1 MKDLKSFNGKRL
13 KTARTLKGMSI
24 LELAEELDLQRQTV
38 SMYES
43 GKISNPDF
51 HKVQKMSQL
60 LNFPIDFFLDSDTE
74 LVKAAPSTYFRSLL
88 TTNKKYRYEQEIKI
102 SFVSTIYAYLSE
114 YITFPQVNLPDIY
127 DNDDIEDIAARLR
140 ECWNLGCGPIDN
152 LIFHAEQNG
161 IILTSFATTTSDIDA
176 FSQKIKINDEE
187 RYIVALSKNK
197 NTAAR
202 LHFDVAHE
210 LGHIMLHDWEDDIEK
225 LSPTEFRERE
235 RQAND
240 FASAFLLPK
249 ETFIKE
255 IGVFA
260 DKLSYYIE
268 LKKKWKVSIAA
279 MIRRAKNLGLI
290 TYDKYQALMRQMQKL
305 GIRKSEPLDD
315 VLVTAQPSLLKT
327 AVEMLINDNVLT
339 AKEILQ
345 ELSDEYNL
353 SLYSEDIE
361 TLLGLSKGTLKTN
374 NIIPLH
380 NLKLKKEES

>member
-24 LELAEELDLQRQTV
+24 SELADALDLQRQTV

-51 HKVQKMSQL
+51 PKVQKMSRL

-102 SFVSTIYAYLSE
+102 NFVSTIYAYLSE
-114 YITFPQVNLPDIY
+114 YITFPQVNLPSVY
-127 DNDDIEDIAARLR
+127 DNDTIEDIAERLR

-176 FSQKIKINDEE
+176 FSQKININDEE

-210 LGHIMLHDWEDDIEK
+210 LGHIMLHDWEDDIEN
-225 LSPTEFRERE
+225 LSPSEFRERE
-235 RQAND
+235 QQAND

-260 DKLSYYIE
+260 DKLNYYIE
-268 LKKKWKVSIAA
+268 LKKKWKVSVAA
-279 MIRRAKNLGLI
+279 MIRRSKNLGLI

-361 TLLGLSKGTLKTN
+361 TLLGLSRGTLKTS
-374 NIIPLH
+374 NIIPFH
-380 NLKLKKEES
+380 TLKLK

>member
-24 LELAEELDLQRQTV
+24 SELAEALDLQRQTV

-51 HKVQKMSQL
+51 PKVQRMSQL
-60 LNFPIDFFLDSDTE
+60 LNFPIDFFLGSDTE

-102 SFVSTIYAYLSE
+102 SFVTTIYAYLTE
-114 YITFPQVNLPDIY
+114 YVTFPHVNLPDVCDT
-127 DNDDIEDIAARLR
+127 DNIEDIAIKLR
-140 ECWNLGCGPIDN
+140 ECWNLGYGPIDN
-152 LIFHAEQNG
+152 LIFYAEKNG
-161 IILTSFATTTSDIDA
+161 IILTSVETSTNDIDA
-176 FSQKIKINDEE
+176 FSQKIYINDEE

-197 NTAAR
+197 STAAR

-210 LGHIMLHDWEDDIEK
+210 LGHIMLHDWEDDIENI
-225 LSPTEFRERE
+225 SPSEFRDRE
-235 RQAND
+235 QQAND

-255 IGVFA
+255 VGAYA
-260 DKLSYYIE
+260 DKLNYYIE

-279 MIRRAKNLGLI
+279 MIRRAKNLELI
-290 TYDKYQALMRQMQKL
+290 SYDKYQALMRQMQKM
-305 GIRKSEPLDD
+305 GIRKCEPLDD
-315 VLVTAQPSLLKT
+315 ILVTAQPSLLKT

-353 SLYSEDIE
+353 SLYSDDIE
-361 TLLGLSKGTLKTN
+361 TLIGLNKGTLKTFN
-374 NIIPLH
+374 VTPIHLM
-380 NLKLKKEES
+380 

>member
-24 LELAEELDLQRQTV
+24 SELADALDLQRQTV

-51 HKVQKMSQL
+51 PKVQKMSQL

-74 LVKAAPSTYFRSLL
+74 LVKAAPSIYFRSLL

-102 SFVSTIYAYLSE
+102 NFVSTIYAYLSE
-114 YITFPQVNLPDIY
+114 YITFPQIHLPVIY
-127 DNDDIEDIAARLR
+127 DNDNIEDIAERLR

-161 IILTSFATTTSDIDA
+161 IILTSFTTTTSDIDA
-176 FSQKIKINDEE
+176 FSQKININDEE

-210 LGHIMLHDWEDDIEK
+210 LGHIMLHDWEDDIENI
-225 LSPTEFRERE
+225 SPSEFRERE
-235 RQAND
+235 QQAND

-260 DKLSYYIE
+260 DKLNYYIE
-268 LKKKWKVSIAA
+268 LKKKWKVSVAA
-279 MIRRAKNLGLI
+279 MIRRSKNLGLI

-305 GIRKSEPLDD
+305 GIRKSEPFDD

-339 AKEILQ
+339 AKEILR

-353 SLYSEDIE
+353 SLYSEDVE
-361 TLLGLSKGTLKTN
+361 TLLGLNRGPLKTS

-380 NLKLKKEES
+380 TLKLK

>member
-24 LELAEELDLQRQTV
+24 SELAEALDLQRQTI
-38 SMYES
+38 SMYEN

-51 HKVQKMSQL
+51 PKILKMSQL

-74 LVKAAPSTYFRSLL
+74 LVNLAPTTYFRSLL

-114 YITFPQVNLPDIY
+114 YITFPRVNLPDVSNT
-127 DNDDIEDIAARLR
+127 DGIEDVAMKLR
-140 ECWNLGCGPIDN
+140 ECWNLGYGPIDN

-161 IILTSFATTTSDIDA
+161 IILTSFQTTTNDIDA
-176 FSQKIKINDEE
+176 FSQKISIINEE
-187 RYIVALSKNK
+187 RYIVALSNNK

-202 LHFDVAHE
+202 FHFDVAHE
-210 LGHIMLHDWEDDIEK
+210 LGHIMLHDWEDDIENI
-225 LSPTEFRERE
+225 SPSEFRDKEQ
-235 RQAND
+235 QAND

-255 IGVFA
+255 VGTYA
-260 DKLSYYIE
+260 DELNYYIE
-268 LKKKWKVSIAA
+268 LKKKWKVSVAA

-290 TYDKYQALMRQMQKL
+290 TYDKYQGLMRQMQKM
-305 GIRKSEPLDD
+305 GIRKCEPLDD

-339 AKEILQ
+339 ANEIIQ

-353 SLYSEDIE
+353 SLFSDEIE
-361 TLLGLSKGTLKTN
+361 NLLGLNKGTLKTSN
-374 NIIPLH
+374 VIPIHYLE
-380 NLKLKKEES
+380 LK

>member
-24 LELAEELDLQRQTV
+24 SELADALDLQRQTV

-51 HKVQKMSQL
+51 PKVQKMSQL

-74 LVKAAPSTYFRSLL
+74 LVKAAPSIYFRSLL

-102 SFVSTIYAYLSE
+102 NFVSTIYAYLSE
-114 YITFPQVNLPDIY
+114 YITFPQIHLPVIY
-127 DNDDIEDIAARLR
+127 DNDNIEDIAERLR

-161 IILTSFATTTSDIDA
+161 IILTSFTTTTSDIDA
-176 FSQKIKINDEE
+176 FSQKININDEE

-210 LGHIMLHDWEDDIEK
+210 LGHIMLHDWEDDIENI
-225 LSPTEFRERE
+225 SPSEFRERE
-235 RQAND
+235 QQAND

-260 DKLSYYIE
+260 DKLNYYIE
-268 LKKKWKVSIAA
+268 LKKKWKVSVAA
-279 MIRRAKNLGLI
+279 MIRRSKNLGLI

-305 GIRKSEPLDD
+305 GIRKSEPFDD

-339 AKEILQ
+339 AKEILR

-353 SLYSEDIE
+353 SLYSEDVE
-361 TLLGLSKGTLKTN
+361 TLLGLNRGTLKTS

-380 NLKLKKEES
+380 TLKLK

>member
-24 LELAEELDLQRQTV
+24 SELADALDLQRQTV
-38 SMYES
+38 SMYEN

-51 HKVQKMSQL
+51 PKVQKMSQL

-74 LVKAAPSTYFRSLL
+74 LVKAAPSIYFRSLL

-102 SFVSTIYAYLSE
+102 NFVSTIYAYLSE
-114 YITFPQVNLPDIY
+114 YITFPQIHLPVIY
-127 DNDDIEDIAARLR
+127 DNDNIEDIAERLR

-176 FSQKIKINDEE
+176 FSQKININDEE

-210 LGHIMLHDWEDDIEK
+210 LGHIMLHDWEDDIEN
-225 LSPTEFRERE
+225 LSPSEFRERE
-235 RQAND
+235 QQAND

-260 DKLSYYIE
+260 DKLNYYIE
-268 LKKKWKVSIAA
+268 LKKKWKVSVAA
-279 MIRRAKNLGLI
+279 MIRRSKNLGLI

-305 GIRKSEPLDD
+305 GIRKSEPFDD

-339 AKEILQ
+339 AKEILR

-353 SLYSEDIE
+353 SLYSEDVE
-361 TLLGLSKGTLKTN
+361 TLLGLNRGTLKTS
-374 NIIPLH
+374 NIIQFH
-380 NLKLKKEES
+380 TLKLK